1 MARKERI
8 PYALQTWSTAA
19 EALKVHYRPIM
30 RAMHG
35 ALQGL
40 PGGAADAFR
49 VMDLNPVLTLNQ
61 FNPDDYEHQPS
72 LLTFLAVLEYLDQR
86 GQPVV
91 HQIADLS
98 GCVAIPSR
106 INADM
111 PASLSDADAQLK
123 SCVDKVHALLGQAG
137 QGKLR
142 AADKTAC
149 LFALHELIGAAYA
162 TQIRLTDGAP
172 SHTSPPPHRGE
183 SKSPDA
189 GDPMSSVAQ
198 GCIETRGLGS

>member
-8 PYALQTWSTAA
+8 PYTLQMWSTAA
-19 EALKVHYRPIM
+19 EALKVHYRPII
-30 RAMHG
+30 RAVHS

-72 LLTFLAVLEYLDQR
+72 LLNFLAVLEYLDSR
-86 GQPVV
+86 GRPVA
-91 HQIADLS
+91 HEIANLS
-98 GCVAIPSR
+98 GCVAVQSR
-106 INADM
+106 LNADL
-111 PASLSDADAQLK
+111 PASLIDAAKLIK
-123 SCVDKVHALLGQAG
+123 SCADDVRGLLGKAG
-137 QGKLR
+137 DGQLR
-142 AADKTAC
+142 TSDKSAC
-149 LFALHELIGAAYA
+149 LIALQQLIGAAYA
-162 TQIRLTDGAP
+162 TQLRLTDGAP
-172 SHTSPPPHRGE
+172 SHSSPHPHRGE

-198 GCIETRGLGS
+198 GCIEARGLGR